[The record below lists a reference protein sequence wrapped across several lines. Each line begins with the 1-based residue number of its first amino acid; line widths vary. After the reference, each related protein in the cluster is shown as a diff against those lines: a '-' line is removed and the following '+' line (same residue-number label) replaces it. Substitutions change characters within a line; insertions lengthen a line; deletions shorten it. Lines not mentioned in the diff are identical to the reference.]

1 MNIITVKDLS
11 VAFEGQAVFEELSF
25 KLKEGSTTSLIGQN
39 GVGKTTLIRV
49 LMKML
54 QPTTGQ
60 VTYSKKANG
69 DPIKVGYV
77 PQFRNIDKDYPLS
90 VKNFIQ
96 LNAGLFKS
104 KAYKQSVDN
113 IIQETNLAG
122 IQNSSMGELSGGEK
136 QRAYLAQAL
145 IDNPD
150 FIILDESTA
159 SLDPNAKLSLM
170 NLVKQLNKKRNI
182 TVLFA
187 THDIEL
193 AKEFTEDYI
202 FMQPG
207 SYETGKIKD
216 FDESRVGR

>member
-1 MNIITVKDLS
+1 M
-11 VAFEGQAVFEELSF
+11 
-25 KLKEGSTTSLIGQN
+25 
-39 GVGKTTLIRV
+39 
-49 LMKML
+49 
-54 QPTTGQ
+54 
-60 VTYSKKANG
+60 
-69 DPIKVGYV
+69 GYV

-104 KAYKQSVDN
+104 KAYKQSVHN

-170 NLVKQLNKKRNI
+170 NLVKQLNKKNE
-182 TVLFA
+182 TSLFYLQ
-187 THDIEL
+187 HMIL
-193 AKEFTEDYI
+193 SWLKNLRRII
-202 FMQPG
+202 FLCSQEVMKLVK
-207 SYETGKIKD
+207 SKISMK
-216 FDESRVGR
+216 VGWDVNVCL